1 MYEGK
6 YRGQWLSQ
14 KQQSAIATTG
24 LPRRPPSLDDLDHVN
39 GHVTA
44 HVPRWLLLSFALAH

>member
-14 KQQSAIATTG
+14 KQQSAIATMG